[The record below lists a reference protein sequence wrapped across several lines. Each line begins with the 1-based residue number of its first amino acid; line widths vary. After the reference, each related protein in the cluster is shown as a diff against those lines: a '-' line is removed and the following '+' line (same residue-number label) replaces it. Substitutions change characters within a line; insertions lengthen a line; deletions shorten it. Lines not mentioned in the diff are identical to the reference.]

1 MNKTWKVSLSFSYF
15 LVDQKWRITS
25 SALLMGRLH
34 SLALGLTSLQYL
46 LSAPFGLITADH
58 VEP

>member
-1 MNKTWKVSLSFSYF
+1 
-15 LVDQKWRITS
+15 
-25 SALLMGRLH
+25 MGRLH
-34 SLALGLTSLQYL
+34 SLALGLMRLQYL

>member
-1 MNKTWKVSLSFSYF
+1 MNKTWKGSHSFSHF
-15 LVDQKWRITS
+15 LVNQKWGNTS
-25 SALLMGRLH
+25 SALLMGRLL
-34 SLALGLTSLQYL
+34 SLALGLMSLQYL